1 MRRCSLSFPPLRL
14 LPPSSPITNA
24 HLMTCLAHLTHTSH
38 HTSYWQAL
46 HSRITYSHLTHTSQ
60 TIKLIPRPLLS
71 TSLALP
77 IMHNSRNRRPTSS
90 RHPSRPI
97 IHRALAVFTALGL
110 RILLGGARLTLGHG
124 RRGNEADGIRAGN
137 GRSGRRKV
145 GSSGRLGYGDRLKQP
160 YSD

>member
-1 MRRCSLSFPPLRL
+1 MRRRSLSFPPLRL

-46 HSRITYSHLTHTSQ
+46 HSRITYSHPTHTSQ

-71 TSLALP
+71 PSLALP

-110 RILLGGARLTLGHG
+110 RIPHVFSTDPLLSNRLESCHT
-124 RRGNEADGIRAGN
+124 
-137 GRSGRRKV
+137 
-145 GSSGRLGYGDRLKQP
+145 
-160 YSD
+160 SDTPPAALL